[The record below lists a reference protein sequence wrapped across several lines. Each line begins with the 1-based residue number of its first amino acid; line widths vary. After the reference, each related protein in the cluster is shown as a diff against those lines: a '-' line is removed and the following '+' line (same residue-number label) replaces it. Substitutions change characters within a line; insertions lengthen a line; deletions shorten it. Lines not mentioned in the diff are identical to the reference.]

1 MMTVLITGAS
11 SGIGAGLAKSFA
23 ADGHLVIAC
32 GRDASRLAALQQLSP
47 NISVRLFDMTDRD
60 ACRQAL
66 TGCFADLII
75 LCAGTCEYL
84 DHGQVDAALVE
95 RVMATNFLGP
105 VNCLAALQ
113 TQLEAGDRVVLVS
126 SMAHWLPFPRAE
138 AYGASKAAL
147 SWFANSLRLD
157 WESKGDGALMN
168 IAIIG
173 SGIAGL
179 TCAWRLAGHHQ
190 VTLFEAGATPG
201 GHTATVD
208 VATPQ
213 GTWAIDTGF
222 IVYNDRT
229 YPRFMGLLSELGI
242 AGQKT
247 QMSFSVHNPASGLEY
262 NGHSLTSLFAQRRN
276 LLKPAFWGLLS
287 EIVRF
292 NRLAKLALTEALD
305 PGATLESFLTRHR
318 FSPFFA
324 RHYILPMGAAIW
336 SSSLQEMRR
345 FPLPLFLRFF
355 ENHGLLDIRDRPQW
369 YVVPG
374 GSREYV
380 RALLARL
387 GDRLDLRLNAPVQQ
401 VDRHPAG
408 VTLRLASGEAHFD
421 QVIFACHSAQA
432 LAMLAAPTDSEREVL
447 GDIGWQRN
455 EVVLHSDPRWLPERQ
470 RAWASWNYRL
480 SDGDRARACVTYN
493 MNILQGLPA
502 GAPLFCV
509 TLNPDAPVDDR
520 YVWQRF
526 VYEHPLFNPQS
537 WSAQLR
543 REEINGQQRS
553 WYCGAYWYNGFH
565 EDGVR
570 SALDVV
576 QGIAVA
582 EGN

>member
-1 MMTVLITGAS
+1 
-11 SGIGAGLAKSFA
+11 
-23 ADGHLVIAC
+23 
-32 GRDASRLAALQQLSP
+32 
-47 NISVRLFDMTDRD
+47 
-60 ACRQAL
+60 
-66 TGCFADLII
+66 
-75 LCAGTCEYL
+75 
-84 DHGQVDAALVE
+84 
-95 RVMATNFLGP
+95 
-105 VNCLAALQ
+105 
-113 TQLEAGDRVVLVS
+113 
-126 SMAHWLPFPRAE
+126 
-138 AYGASKAAL
+138 
-147 SWFANSLRLD
+147 
-157 WESKGDGALMN
+157 MN

-242 AGQKT
+242 GGQKT

-408 VTLRLASGEAHFD
+408 VILRLASGEAHFD

-432 LAMLAAPTDSEREVL
+432 LAMLDVDPEGFDVMDRKLLEAVIHRFDGGPVGVDNIAAS
-447 GDIGWQRN
+447 IGEDAGTIEDVIEPYLIQQGFLQRT
-455 EVVLHSDPRWLPERQ
+455 PRGRMATV
-470 RAWASWNYRL
+470 RAWNHF
-480 SDGDRARACVTYN
+480 GITP
-493 MNILQGLPA
+493 PA
-502 GAPLFCV
+502 MP
-509 TLNPDAPVDDR
+509 
-520 YVWQRF
+520 
-526 VYEHPLFNPQS
+526 
-537 WSAQLR
+537 
-543 REEINGQQRS
+543 
-553 WYCGAYWYNGFH
+553 
-565 EDGVR
+565 
-570 SALDVV
+570 
-576 QGIAVA
+576 
-582 EGN
+582 